1 MRLLLIPVFA
11 LAMMSAACSS
21 TSTPPAAAHYHTG
34 SIATKWGEL
43 PTYSPTPE
51 PFAIRLERPDPNLSG
66 EATVDLLL
74 NREGRVTDWDVVSS
88 ADNNAFKRRIAPWVD
103 NHRIGPRLAASDPAP
118 YALRVTFAFI
128 EPAPSRDQYHQD
140 RSISGPW

>member
-11 LAMMSAACSS
+11 LALVLAACSS
-21 TSTPPAAAHYHTG
+21 TSKQPATAHYQTG
-34 SIATKWGEL
+34 SISSKWGDL

-74 NREGRVTDWDVVSS
+74 NRDGRVKDWDVVSS
-88 ADNNAFKRRIAPWVD
+88 EDNNAFKRRIALWVN
-103 NHRIGPRLAASDPAP
+103 NHRMGPRLAASDPAP
-118 YALRVTFAFI
+118 YVLRITFAFI

-140 RSISGPW
+140 RSLSGPW